1 MQRRRVIEWKE
12 KLENQVEEKEPL
24 AVKMYARRNKI
35 DVERSS
41 VEGIKRWIYG
51 IKDMIKKVEKIHVED
66 IRRYFS

>member
-1 MQRRRVIEWKE
+1 MVS
-12 KLENQVEEKEPL
+12 LNQVEEKEPL
-24 AVKMYARRNKI
+24 AVKMHARRNKI

-41 VEGIKRWIYG
+41 VEGIKRWIYR